1 MQWHI
6 TKTTLKTKVMEIQ
19 KLIERTNQLLTE
31 ARYTNSRIY
40 TYNWLWRKGILSYMS
55 DRSLVDFDEKVGKE
69 CMLIFHDGGTVTFF
83 HRDLIKSIDVLVN
96 VFLNDNLGKRMRTP
110 AQYPFRGE
118 IGSAAEDYFESL
130 KARGISEKKTIQGY
144 KRIVSNF
151 VEYLLE
157 KGVGHI
163 SGIIEDSIVKFIES
177 RQYRQKEYIGTIRRF
192 LNYLYKEHLIAK
204 DYSYVLQSLGKNV
217 RHIKTPSFYSPDE
230 IRQLEESI
238 SRTSNV
244 GKRDYAMVTL
254 CSRLGLRVS
263 DVANLSFK
271 DINWE
276 HNSINIIQY
285 KTGSPLTLPL
295 LPIVGN
301 AIIDYLKNARQK
313 STSNKVFLSCRPPY
327 GEMNPGSVHNA
338 IAVAFRESG
347 VDFGDRHHGGHA
359 LRFSLAQRML
369 DKSTPIPIISETLG
383 HTEVDTT
390 RTYVRIDLTH
400 MMGCVLDVP
409 ETSDAFY
416 TQRGGWLYD

>member
-1 MQWHI
+1 
-6 TKTTLKTKVMEIQ
+6 MEIQ
-19 KLIERTNQLLTE
+19 NVIERANQLLSE
-31 ARYTNSRIY
+31 ARHTSSRIY
-40 TYNWLWRKGILSYMS
+40 TYNWLWKKGILSYMNAK
-55 DRSLVDFDEKVGKE
+55 SLVDFHEKVGKE
-69 CMLIFHDGGTVTFF
+69 CMLIFHDGGTVTFY
-83 HRDLIKSIDVLVN
+83 HRDLIKSVDVLVI

-130 KARGISEKKTIQGY
+130 KARGISEKKTLQGY
-144 KRIVSNF
+144 KRMVSNF

-157 KGVGHI
+157 NGVSYI
-163 SGIIEDSIVKFIES
+163 PGIIEDCIVNFIES
-177 RQYRQKEYIGTIRRF
+177 RQYRQKEYMGTIRRF

-204 DYSYVLQSLGKNV
+204 DYSYVLRSLGKNAK
-217 RHIKTPSFYSPDE
+217 HIKTPSFYSPEE

-244 GKRDYAMVTL
+244 GKRDYAMVSL

-263 DVANLSFK
+263 DVANLSLK

-276 HNSINIIQY
+276 NNSINIIQY
-285 KTGSPLTLPL
+285 KTGNPLTLPL

-301 AIIDYLKNARQK
+301 AIIDYLKNSRPK
-313 STSNKVFLSCRPPY
+313 SASDKVFLSCRPPY
-327 GEMNPGSVHNA
+327 GEMNPGSVHSA
-338 IAVAFRESG
+338 IAIAFRESG
-347 VDFGDRHHGGHA
+347 VNFGDRHHGGHA

-369 DKSTPIPIISETLG
+369 DKSIPIPVISETLG
-383 HTEVDTT
+383 HTEVNTT

-400 MMGCVLDVP
+400 MMRCVLEVP

>member
-1 MQWHI
+1 M
-6 TKTTLKTKVMEIQ
+6 
-19 KLIERTNQLLTE
+19 N
-31 ARYTNSRIY
+31 A
-40 TYNWLWRKGILSYMS
+40 
-55 DRSLVDFDEKVGKE
+55 RSLVDFDEKVGKE
-69 CMLIFHDGGTVTFF
+69 CMLIFHDGGTVTFY
-83 HRDLIKSIDVLVN
+83 HRDLIKSIDILVN

-118 IGSAAEDYFESL
+118 IGSAAEDYFEYL
-130 KARGISEKKTIQGY
+130 KARGISEKKTIQSY

-157 KGVGHI
+157 KGVSHI

-177 RQYRQKEYIGTIRRF
+177 RQYRQKEYIRTIRRF

-217 RHIKTPSFYSPDE
+217 KHIKTPSFYSPDE

-263 DVANLSFK
+263 DVANLSLK

-276 HNSINIIQY
+276 NNSINIIQY
-285 KTGSPLTLPL
+285 KTGNPLTLPL

-327 GEMNPGSVHNA
+327 GEMNPGSVHSA

-383 HTEVDTT
+383 HTDVDTT
-390 RTYVRIDLTH
+390 RTYVRIDLMH
-400 MMGCVLDVP
+400 MMECVLEVP

-416 TQRGGWLYD
+416 TQRGGLLYD

>member
-1 MQWHI
+1 
-6 TKTTLKTKVMEIQ
+6 MEIQ
-19 KLIERTNQLLTE
+19 KVIERTNQLLTE
-31 ARYTNSRIY
+31 AGYTNSRIY
-40 TYNWLWRKGILSYMS
+40 TYNWLWRKGILSYMNA
-55 DRSLVDFDEKVGKE
+55 RSLVDFDEKVGKE
-69 CMLIFHDGGTVTFF
+69 CILSFHDGGSVTFY

-110 AQYPFRGE
+110 VQYPFRGE

-130 KARGISEKKTIQGY
+130 KVHGLSEKKTIQSY

-157 KGVGHI
+157 NGISHI
-163 SGIIEDSIVKFIES
+163 SGIAEDCVVKFIES
-177 RQYRQKEYIGTIRRF
+177 RQYRQQEYIGTTRRF

-204 DYSYVLQSLGKNV
+204 DYSYVLRSLGKNIK
-217 RHIKTPSFYSPDE
+217 HIKTPSFYSPAE

-276 HNSINIIQY
+276 NNSINIIQY
-285 KTGSPLTLPL
+285 KTGNPLTLPL
-295 LPIVGN
+295 LPVVGN
-301 AIIDYLKNARQK
+301 AIIDYLKNARPK
-313 STSNKVFLSCRPPY
+313 STSCKIFLSCRPPY
-327 GEMNPGSVHNA
+327 GEMNTGSVHSA

-383 HTEVDTT
+383 HTEMDTT

-409 ETSDAFY
+409 ETGDAFY
-416 TQRGGWLYD
+416 TQRGGWFYD

>member
-1 MQWHI
+1 
-6 TKTTLKTKVMEIQ
+6 MEI
-19 KLIERTNQLLTE
+19 KKVIERANHLLKE
-31 ARYTNSRIY
+31 ARYTKSRIY
-40 TYNWLWRKGILSYMS
+40 TYNWLWKKGILSYMNAK
-55 DRSLVDFDEKVGKE
+55 SLVEFDEKVGKE
-69 CMLIFHDGGTVTFF
+69 CMLTFHDGGTVTFY

-118 IGSAAEDYFESL
+118 IGYAAEDYFESL
-130 KARGISEKKTIQGY
+130 KAHGISEKKTIQSY

-157 KGVGHI
+157 NRISHI
-163 SGIIEDSIVKFIES
+163 SGIIEDCIVKFIES
-177 RQYRQKEYIGTIRRF
+177 RRYRQKEYIGTIRRF
-192 LNYLYKEHLIAK
+192 LNYLYKEHLIDK
-204 DYSYVLQSLGKNV
+204 DYSYVLRSLGKNV
-217 RHIKTPSFYSPDE
+217 KHIKIPSFYSSDE

-238 SRTSNV
+238 SRTSSV

-263 DVANLSFK
+263 DVANLCFK
-271 DINWE
+271 NINWE
-276 HNSINIIQY
+276 NSSINIIQY
-285 KTGSPLTLPL
+285 KTGNPLTLPL

-301 AIIDYLKNARQK
+301 AIIDYLKSARPK

-327 GEMNPGSVHNA
+327 NEMNPGSVHGA

-347 VDFGDRHHGGHA
+347 VDFGDRHHGAHG

-383 HTEVDTT
+383 HTEWI
-390 RTYVRIDLTH
+390 RQGH
-400 MMGCVLDVP
+400 ML
-409 ETSDAFY
+409 E
-416 TQRGGWLYD
+416 

>member
-1 MQWHI
+1 
-6 TKTTLKTKVMEIQ
+6 MEIQ
-19 KLIERTNQLLTE
+19 KLIKRANQLLAE
-31 ARYTNSRIY
+31 ARYTSSRIY
-40 TYNWLWRKGILSYMS
+40 TYNWLWKKGILSYMNAE
-55 DRSLVDFDEKVGKE
+55 SLVDFDEKVGKE
-69 CMLIFHDGGTVTFF
+69 CMLSFHDGGTVTFS

-118 IGSAAEDYFESL
+118 IGSAAEDYFEAL
-130 KARGISEKKTIQGY
+130 KAHGLSEKKTIRSY

-157 KGVGHI
+157 NGINLI
-163 SGIIEDSIVKFIES
+163 SGIIEDCIVKFIES
-177 RQYRQKEYIGTIRRF
+177 RQYRQKEYMETIRRF
-192 LNYLYKEHLIAK
+192 LIYLYKERLIAK
-204 DYSYVLQSLGKNV
+204 DYSYVLRSLGKNV
-217 RHIKTPSFYSPDE
+217 KHVKTPSFYSPDE

-244 GKRDYAMVTL
+244 GKRDYAMVAL
-254 CSRLGLRVS
+254 CSRLELRVS

-276 HNSINIIQY
+276 NNSINIIQY
-285 KTGSPLTLPL
+285 KTGNPLTLPL

-301 AIIDYLKNARQK
+301 AIIDYLKNARPK
-313 STSNKVFLSCRPPY
+313 STSSKIFLSCRPPY
-327 GEMNPGSVHNA
+327 GEMNPGSVHSA

-347 VDFGDRHHGGHA
+347 VDSGDRHHGGHA

-369 DKSTPIPIISETLG
+369 DKSTPIPVISETLG
-383 HTEVDTT
+383 HTEVDATM
-390 RTYVRIDLTH
+390 TYIRIDLTH

-416 TQRGGWLYD
+416 TQGGGWFYD

>member
-1 MQWHI
+1 M
-6 TKTTLKTKVMEIQ
+6 
-19 KLIERTNQLLTE
+19 
-31 ARYTNSRIY
+31 NS
-40 TYNWLWRKGILSYMS
+40 KG
-55 DRSLVDFDEKVGKE
+55 LVDFDEKVGKE
-69 CMLIFHDGGTVTFF
+69 CMLSFHDGGTVTFF

-96 VFLNDNLGKRMRTP
+96 VFLNDSLGKRMRIP
-110 AQYPFRGE
+110 AQYPLRGE
-118 IGSAAEDYFESL
+118 IGSAAQDYFEFL
-130 KARGISEKKTIQGY
+130 KARGISEKKTIQSY
-144 KRIVSNF
+144 KKIISNF

-157 KGVGHI
+157 NGISSI
-163 SGIIEDSIVKFIES
+163 SGILEDCIVKFIES
-177 RQYRQKEYIGTIRRF
+177 RHYRQKEYIGTTRRF
-192 LNYLYKEHLIAK
+192 LDYLYKERLIAK
-204 DYSYVLQSLGKNV
+204 DYSYVLRSIGKNV
-217 RHIKTPSFYSPDE
+217 KHFKAPSFYSPNE

-276 HNSINIIQY
+276 NNSINIIQY
-285 KTGSPLTLPL
+285 KTGNPLTLPL
-295 LPIVGN
+295 LSIVGN
-301 AIIDYLKNARQK
+301 AIIDYLKNARPK

-327 GEMNPGSVHNA
+327 DEMNPGSVHGA

-390 RTYVRIDLTH
+390 RSYVRIDLTH
-400 MMGCVLDVP
+400 MMWCVLEVP

-416 TQRGGWLYD
+416 IQRGGWLYD

>member
-1 MQWHI
+1 
-6 TKTTLKTKVMEIQ
+6 MEIQ
-19 KLIERTNQLLTE
+19 KLIERTNQLLKE
-31 ARYTNSRIY
+31 DRYTNSRIC
-40 TYNWLWRKGILSYMS
+40 TYNWLWKKGILSYMNY
-55 DRSLVDFDEKVGKE
+55 RRLVDFDEKVGKE
-69 CMLIFHDGGTVTFF
+69 CMLIFHDGGTVTFY

-118 IGSAAEDYFESL
+118 IGSAAEDYFEYL
-130 KARGISEKKTIQGY
+130 KARGISEKKTIQSY

-157 KGVGHI
+157 KGVSHI
-163 SGIIEDSIVKFIES
+163 SGIIEDCIVKFIES

-217 RHIKTPSFYSPDE
+217 KHIKTPSFYSPDE

-238 SRTSNV
+238 SRTSNL

-263 DVANLSFK
+263 DVAYLSFK

-276 HNSINIIQY
+276 NNSINIIQY
-285 KTGSPLTLPL
+285 KTGNPLTLPL

-301 AIIDYLKNARQK
+301 AIIDYLKNGRPK

-383 HTEVDTT
+383 HTDVDTT
-390 RTYVRIDLTH
+390 RTYVLIDFTH
-400 MMGCVLDVP
+400 MMECVLEVP
-409 ETSDAFY
+409 ETSDVFY
-416 TQRGGWLYD
+416 TQRGGWFYD

>member
-1 MQWHI
+1 
-6 TKTTLKTKVMEIQ
+6 MEIQ
-19 KLIERTNQLLTE
+19 KVIKRANQLLIE

-40 TYNWLWRKGILSYMS
+40 TYNWLWKKGILSYMNTK
-55 DRSLVDFDEKVGKE
+55 SLVDFDEKVGKE
-69 CMLIFHDGGTVTFF
+69 CMLIFHDGGTVTFY

-130 KARGISEKKTIQGY
+130 KAHGVSEKKTIPSY

-151 VEYLLE
+151 IEYLLE
-157 KGVGHI
+157 NGVSHI
-163 SGIIEDSIVKFIES
+163 SEIIEACIVKFIES

-192 LNYLYKEHLIAK
+192 LNYLYREELIAK
-204 DYSYVLQSLGKNV
+204 NYSYVLQSLGKN
-217 RHIKTPSFYSPDE
+217 IKHVKTLSFYSPDE
-230 IRQLEESI
+230 IQQLEESI

-244 GKRDYAMVTL
+244 GKRDYAMVAI

-276 HNSINIIQY
+276 NNSINIIQF
-285 KTGSPLTLPL
+285 KTGNPLTLPL

-301 AIIDYLKNARQK
+301 AIIDYLKNGRPK
-313 STSNKVFLSCRPPY
+313 STSNKIFLSCRPPY
-327 GEMNPGSVHNA
+327 GEMNPGSVHGA
-338 IAVAFRESG
+338 IAVAFRQSG

-369 DKSTPIPIISETLG
+369 DKSTPIHIISETLG

-390 RTYVRIDLTH
+390 STYVRIDLTH
-400 MMGCVLDVP
+400 MMGCVLNVP

-416 TQRGGWLYD
+416 TQRGGWFYD

>member
-1 MQWHI
+1 
-6 TKTTLKTKVMEIQ
+6 MEIQ
-19 KLIERTNQLLTE
+19 KLIKRANQLLAE
-31 ARYTNSRIY
+31 ARYTSSRIY
-40 TYNWLWRKGILSYMS
+40 TYNWLWKKGILSYMNAE
-55 DRSLVDFDEKVGKE
+55 SLVDFDEKVGKE
-69 CMLIFHDGGTVTFF
+69 CMLSFHDGGTVTFS
-83 HRDLIKSIDVLVN
+83 HRDLIKSIDVLTN
-96 VFLNDNLGKRMRTP
+96 VFLNDNLGNRMRTP

-118 IGSAAEDYFESL
+118 IGSAAEDYFGAL
-130 KARGISEKKTIQGY
+130 KAHGLSEKKTIRSY

-157 KGVGHI
+157 NGINLI
-163 SGIIEDSIVKFIES
+163 SGIIEDCIVKFIES
-177 RQYRQKEYIGTIRRF
+177 RQYRQKEYMETIRRF
-192 LNYLYKEHLIAK
+192 LNYLYKERLIAK
-204 DYSYVLQSLGKNV
+204 DYSYVLRSHGKNV
-217 RHIKTPSFYSPDE
+217 KHVKTPSFYSPDE

-244 GKRDYAMVTL
+244 GKRDYAMVAL

-276 HNSINIIQY
+276 NNSINIIQY
-285 KTGSPLTLPL
+285 KTGNPLTLPL

-301 AIIDYLKNARQK
+301 AIIDYLKNARPK
-313 STSNKVFLSCRPPY
+313 STSSKIFLSCRPPY
-327 GEMNPGSVHNA
+327 GEMNPGSVHSA

-347 VDFGDRHHGGHA
+347 VDSGDRHHGGHA

-369 DKSTPIPIISETLG
+369 DKSTPIPVISETLG

-390 RTYVRIDLTH
+390 MTYIRIDLTH

-416 TQRGGWLYD
+416 TQRGGWFYD

>member
-1 MQWHI
+1 
-6 TKTTLKTKVMEIQ
+6 MEI
-19 KLIERTNQLLTE
+19 KKVIERANQLLAE

-40 TYNWLWRKGILSYMS
+40 TYNWLWNKGTLSYMNAK
-55 DRSLVDFDEKVGKE
+55 SLVDFDEKVGKE
-69 CMLIFHDGGTVTFF
+69 CMLCFHDGGTVTFS

-96 VFLNDNLGKRMRTP
+96 VFLNDSLGKRMRIP
-110 AQYPFRGE
+110 VQYPLRGE

-130 KARGISEKKTIQGY
+130 KARGVSEKRTIQSY

-157 KGVGHI
+157 NGINSI
-163 SGIIEDSIVKFIES
+163 SGISEDCIVKFIES
-177 RQYRQKEYIGTIRRF
+177 REYRQKEYIEMTRRF
-192 LNYLYKEHLIAK
+192 LNYLYKEHLMAK
-204 DYSYVLQSLGKNV
+204 DNSYILRSLGKNIK
-217 RHIKTPSFYSPDE
+217 HIKTPSFYDPDE
-230 IRQLEESI
+230 IRKLEESI

-276 HNSINIIQY
+276 NNSINIIQY
-285 KTGSPLTLPL
+285 KTGNPLTLPL

-301 AIIDYLKNARQK
+301 AIIDYLKNARPK
-313 STSNKVFLSCRPPY
+313 STSSKIFLSCRPPY
-327 GEMNPGSVHNA
+327 GEMNPGSVHSA
-338 IAVAFRESG
+338 IAVAFRDSG

-383 HTEVDTT
+383 HTKVDTT

-400 MMGCVLDVP
+400 IMGCVLDVP

-416 TQRGGWLYD
+416 TQRGGWFYD

>member
-1 MQWHI
+1 
-6 TKTTLKTKVMEIQ
+6 MEIQ
-19 KLIERTNQLLTE
+19 KVIERANQLLTE
-31 ARYTNSRIY
+31 ARYTNSRLY
-40 TYNWLWRKGILSYMS
+40 TYNWLWKKGILSYMNAK
-55 DRSLVDFDEKVGKE
+55 SLVDFDEKVGNE
-69 CMLIFHDGGTVTFF
+69 CMLIFHDGGTVTFS

-96 VFLNDNLGKRMRTP
+96 VFLNDKLGKRMRTP

-130 KARGISEKKTIQGY
+130 KAHGISEKKTIQSY

-157 KGVGHI
+157 NGVNLI

-177 RQYRQKEYIGTIRRF
+177 RQHRQKEYIETIRRF

-204 DYSYVLQSLGKNV
+204 DYSYVFRSLGKNV
-217 RHIKTPSFYSPDE
+217 KHIKAPSFYSPDE

-276 HNSINIIQY
+276 NNSINIIQY
-285 KTGSPLTLPL
+285 KTGNPLTLP
-295 LPIVGN
+295 
-301 AIIDYLKNARQK
+301 
-313 STSNKVFLSCRPPY
+313 
-327 GEMNPGSVHNA
+327 
-338 IAVAFRESG
+338 
-347 VDFGDRHHGGHA
+347 VD
-359 LRFSLAQRML
+359 
-369 DKSTPIPIISETLG
+369 IN
-383 HTEVDTT
+383 
-390 RTYVRIDLTH
+390 
-400 MMGCVLDVP
+400 
-409 ETSDAFY
+409 
-416 TQRGGWLYD
+416 

>member
-1 MQWHI
+1 MWHI
-6 TKTTLKTKVMEIQ
+6 TKTTLKTKVMEIE
-19 KLIERTNQLLTE
+19 KVIERANQLLKG
-31 ARYTNSRIY
+31 ARYSNTRIY
-40 TYNWLWRKGILSYMS
+40 TYNWLWKNGILSYMNA
-55 DRSLVDFDEKVGKE
+55 RSLVDFDEKVGKE
-69 CMLIFHDGGTVTFF
+69 CMLTFHDGGTVTFF
-83 HRDLIKSIDVLVN
+83 HRDLIKSVDVLVN

-110 AQYPFRGE
+110 VRYPFRGK

-157 KGVGHI
+157 NGVSHI
-163 SGIIEDSIVKFIES
+163 SGNIEDCIVKFIES

-192 LNYLYKEHLIAK
+192 LNYLYKEQLIDK
-204 DYSYVLQSLGKNV
+204 DYSYILRSVGKNV
-217 RHIKTPSFYSPDE
+217 KHIKTPSFYSPDE

-238 SRTSNV
+238 SRTSDV
-244 GKRDYAMVTL
+244 GKRDYGMVTL

-263 DVANLSFK
+263 DVANLCFK

-276 HNSINIIQY
+276 NNSINIIQY
-285 KTGSPLTLPL
+285 KTGNPLTLPL

-301 AIIDYLKNARQK
+301 AIIDYLKNGRPK
-313 STSNKVFLSCRPPY
+313 SISNKIFLSCRPPY
-327 GEMNPGSVHNA
+327 CEMNPGSVHSA
-338 IAVAFRESG
+338 IAVAFRKSG

-369 DKSTPIPIISETLG
+369 NKSTPIPIISETLG

-390 RTYVRIDLTH
+390 RSYVKIDLTH
-400 MMGCVLDVP
+400 MMRCVLDVP
-409 ETSDAFY
+409 DTSDVFY
-416 TQRGGWLYD
+416 TQRGGWFYD

>member
-1 MQWHI
+1 
-6 TKTTLKTKVMEIQ
+6 MEIQ
-19 KLIERTNQLLTE
+19 KLIKRANQLLAE
-31 ARYTNSRIY
+31 ARYTSSRIY
-40 TYNWLWRKGILSYMS
+40 TYNWLWKKGILSYMNAE
-55 DRSLVDFDEKVGKE
+55 SLVDFDEKVGKE
-69 CMLIFHDGGTVTFF
+69 CMLSFHDGGTVTFS
-83 HRDLIKSIDVLVN
+83 HRDLIKSIDVLTN

-118 IGSAAEDYFESL
+118 IGSAAEDYFGAL
-130 KARGISEKKTIQGY
+130 KAHGLSEKKTIRSY

-157 KGVGHI
+157 NGINLI
-163 SGIIEDSIVKFIES
+163 SGIIEDCIVKFIES
-177 RQYRQKEYIGTIRRF
+177 RQYRQKEYMETIRRF
-192 LNYLYKEHLIAK
+192 LIYLYKERLIAK
-204 DYSYVLQSLGKNV
+204 DYSYVLRSLGKNV
-217 RHIKTPSFYSPDE
+217 KHVKTPSFYSPDE

-244 GKRDYAMVTL
+244 GKRDYAMVAL

-276 HNSINIIQY
+276 NNSINIIQY
-285 KTGSPLTLPL
+285 KTGNPLTLPL

-301 AIIDYLKNARQK
+301 AIIDYLKNARPK
-313 STSNKVFLSCRPPY
+313 STSSKIFLSCRPPY
-327 GEMNPGSVHNA
+327 GEMNPGSVHSA

-347 VDFGDRHHGGHA
+347 VDSGDRHHGGHA

-369 DKSTPIPIISETLG
+369 DKSTPIPVISETLG

-390 RTYVRIDLTH
+390 MTYIRIDLTH

-416 TQRGGWLYD
+416 TQRGGWFYD

>member
-1 MQWHI
+1 
-6 TKTTLKTKVMEIQ
+6 MEIQ
-19 KLIERTNQLLTE
+19 KLIKRGNQLLAE
-31 ARYTNSRIY
+31 ARYTSSRIY
-40 TYNWLWRKGILSYMS
+40 TYNWLWKKGILSYMNAE
-55 DRSLVDFDEKVGKE
+55 SLVDFDEKVGKE
-69 CMLIFHDGGTVTFF
+69 CMLSFHDGGTVTFS
-83 HRDLIKSIDVLVN
+83 HRDLIKSIDVLTN
-96 VFLNDNLGKRMRTP
+96 VFLNDNLGNRMRTP

-118 IGSAAEDYFESL
+118 IGSAAEDYFGAL
-130 KARGISEKKTIQGY
+130 KAHGLSEKKTIRSY

-157 KGVGHI
+157 NGINLI
-163 SGIIEDSIVKFIES
+163 SGIIEDCIVKFIES
-177 RQYRQKEYIGTIRRF
+177 RQYRQKEYMETIRRF
-192 LNYLYKEHLIAK
+192 LNYLYKERLIAK
-204 DYSYVLQSLGKNV
+204 DYSYVLRSHGKNV
-217 RHIKTPSFYSPDE
+217 KHVKTPSFYSPDE

-244 GKRDYAMVTL
+244 GKRDYAMVAL

-276 HNSINIIQY
+276 NNSINIIQY
-285 KTGSPLTLPL
+285 KTGNPLTLPL

-301 AIIDYLKNARQK
+301 AIIDYLKNARPK
-313 STSNKVFLSCRPPY
+313 STSSKIFLSCRPPY
-327 GEMNPGSVHNA
+327 GEMNPGSVHSA

-347 VDFGDRHHGGHA
+347 VDSGDRHHGGHA

-369 DKSTPIPIISETLG
+369 DKSTPIPVISETLG

-390 RTYVRIDLTH
+390 MTYIRIDLTH

-416 TQRGGWLYD
+416 TQRGGWFYD